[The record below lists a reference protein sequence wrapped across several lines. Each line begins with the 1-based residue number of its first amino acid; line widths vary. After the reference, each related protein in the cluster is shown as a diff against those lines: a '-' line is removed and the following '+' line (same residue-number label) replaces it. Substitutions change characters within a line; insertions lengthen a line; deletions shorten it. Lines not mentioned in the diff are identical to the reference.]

1 MSLVVVLEPVNEV
14 SEHKQARQV
23 VHPGS
28 APAAWL
34 IATGR
39 VEEEVTG
46 DVVSE
51 PVANVEDV
59 PDVVVVVAV
68 EVEDGIEECCD
79 DEEAVTLVLGACCES
94 KDGPLHI
101 HIKNT
106 ILAFRHEPGGE
117 KETHVVAGALTFTLS
132 PNLAPP
138 SKVTFDTS

>member
-1 MSLVVVLEPVNEV
+1 MVVAVLCLSTDITELGIPDILVSLVVVLE
-14 SEHKQARQV
+14 
-23 VHPGS
+23 
-28 APAAWL
+28 PAAWL

-94 KDGPLHI
+94 KDGP
-101 HIKNT
+101 
-106 ILAFRHEPGGE
+106 
-117 KETHVVAGALTFTLS
+117 VVAGALTFTLS